1 MQSNVKYVI
10 SGTVA
15 AMEEGAEQFY
25 RYRHGCWNVLESGNN
40 STKLEGA
47 ASCLFIWSYFFHLS
61 FKKINSK
68 SSEAKFYTTSYWQ
81 YIPVSMVFREHNLR
95 FLMGKKRRWFSVYS
109 LSSLLF
115 SYLCSCLCHTFWV
128 KRSLYCIKIA
138 EFGNGVI

>member
-10 SGTVA
+10 SETVA

-25 RYRHGCWNVLESGNN
+25 RYCHGCWNVLESGNN
-40 STKLEGA
+40 STKVEGA
-47 ASCLFIWSYFFHLS
+47 ASRLFIWSYFFHLS

-109 LSSLLF
+109 LSSLFFIFMFLF
-115 SYLCSCLCHTFWV
+115 VPHILG
-128 KRSLYCIKIA
+128 KKISLLY
-138 EFGNGVI
+138 